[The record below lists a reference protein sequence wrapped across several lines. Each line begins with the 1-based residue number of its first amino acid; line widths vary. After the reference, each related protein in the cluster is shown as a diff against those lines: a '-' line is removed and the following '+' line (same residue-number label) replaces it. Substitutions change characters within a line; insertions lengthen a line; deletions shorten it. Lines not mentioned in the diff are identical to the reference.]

1 MSETSSFDAAAS
13 PSESVELA
21 WMTPGDHGTPA
32 QALARI
38 RVLCQ
43 QTPDLHGALLAV
55 LATHQGLA
63 REILGVAVKQFRR
76 DVDDLTPSDVG
87 ALLTSLWNGGKQG
100 FEATLRSRR
109 KGERKGAALSWVKN
123 DE

>member
-1 MSETSSFDAAAS
+1 MPEALSVEAAPAAS
-13 PSESVELA
+13 EGSELA
-21 WMTPGDHGTPA
+21 WLTPRDHGTPA

-43 QTPDLHGALLAV
+43 QFPDLHSALLAV

-76 DVDDLTPSDVG
+76 DLDDLSPADV
-87 ALLTSLWNGGKQG
+87 ASLLTSLWNGGKQG

-109 KGERKGAALSWVKN
+109 KGDRKAAMSWVKS
-123 DE
+123 DD